1 VKRIALFIFLGA
13 ICAAQAETPPR
24 ATLRVALWTLHRD
37 PTASVTPLT
46 GATLQ
51 LCETCPN
58 QPGKPLTLQANNATL
73 TWTEPNQLPR
83 QSPQLLLAG
92 NWRIAAHSESLTLGD
107 PLRISAQSGALLF
120 VATLPIER
128 YVEQVVAAESGPAD
142 SPESLKAL
150 AVVARSF
157 ALQPRHGHAGFDVC
171 DSTHCQFLR
180 WRSSPQA
187 HEAAQ
192 STAGEVLWISNH
204 RAEAFFHQNCGGR
217 TAAAS
222 EVWPQRAGAGP
233 ATQKALLSREDPYCG
248 RAGSPEWS
256 TTLSRAQL
264 TQALSA
270 AGLAPSGWTTLTV
283 AQRGPSGRA
292 AILQIGAIRT
302 AAEDFRLAVGRALG
316 WNQIRSNWFEIS
328 PQGENFHFHGRGSG
342 HGVGLCQTGAAEMAG
357 AGKND
362 REILAQYFPNATAG
376 EETTAIP
383 WQSLPGQNFTL
394 ETSDPTDRQ
403 YLPALTQ
410 ALAEAQS
417 RSGLHPNAP
426 IAVRAYRSTPVFRDA
441 TLAPGW
447 VAAFTEGNRI
457 ALQPLRILA
466 ARRLL
471 AGTARHEFLHAL
483 VETESTPQTPLW
495 LREGL
500 VEIWSGE
507 PIPPAKPAQSP
518 DAISQQLAHAASLA
532 ESQQTHRAA
541 AWYASQLLNR
551 HGRAQTLAWL
561 RAGVPQSAL
570 GNF

>member
-1 VKRIALFIFLGA
+1 V
-13 ICAAQAETPPR
+13 
-24 ATLRVALWTLHRD
+24 
-37 PTASVTPLT
+37 
-46 GATLQ
+46 
-51 LCETCPN
+51 
-58 QPGKPLTLQANNATL
+58 
-73 TWTEPNQLPR
+73 
-83 QSPQLLLAG
+83 
-92 NWRIAAHSESLTLGD
+92 
-107 PLRISAQSGALLF
+107 
-120 VATLPIER
+120 
-128 YVEQVVAAESGPAD
+128 
-142 SPESLKAL
+142 
-150 AVVARSF
+150 
-157 ALQPRHGHAGFDVC
+157 
-171 DSTHCQFLR
+171 
-180 WRSSPQA
+180 
-187 HEAAQ
+187 
-192 STAGEVLWISNH
+192 
-204 RAEAFFHQNCGGR
+204 
-217 TAAAS
+217 
-222 EVWPQRAGAGP
+222 
-233 ATQKALLSREDPYCG
+233 
-248 RAGSPEWS
+248 
-256 TTLSRAQL
+256 
-264 TQALSA
+264 
-270 AGLAPSGWTTLTV
+270 
-283 AQRGPSGRA
+283 
-292 AILQIGAIRT
+292 LQIGTTKIPT
-302 AAEDFRLAVGRALG
+302 EDFRLAIGRTLG
-316 WNQIRSNWFEIS
+316 WNQIRSNWFEVS
-328 PQGENFHFHGRGSG
+328 PQGESFLFHGRGSG

-357 AGKND
+357 AGKPY
-362 REILAQYFPNATAG
+362 REILAQYFPNAISA
-376 EETTAIP
+376 EETTGAP